1 MKTLVVYYS
10 FEGNTDYA
18 ARRIAEKLQADLLR
32 LKAENEPP
40 RNILKF
46 IVGVKSVRR
55 AEKARLHRFSQDP
68 AEYDRIILGSPV
80 WAGRMTPAIREF
92 VLAHPFEK
100 KEVGLFACS
109 ASGEASAMLQHL
121 KGLIGGNQ
129 VIATARL
136 RSPLK
141 NPEKADQD
149 IDEFCSKLHR

>member
-68 AEYDRIILGSPV
+68 AEYDRTGP
-80 WAGRMTPAIREF
+80 AG
-92 VLAHPFEK
+92 
-100 KEVGLFACS
+100 
-109 ASGEASAMLQHL
+109 
-121 KGLIGGNQ
+121 
-129 VIATARL
+129 
-136 RSPLK
+136 
-141 NPEKADQD
+141 
-149 IDEFCSKLHR
+149 